1 LLKDKVYKIM
11 TIYTDNNQDH
21 FYVAVYI
28 IKAYFH
34 IDSSNYSS
42 KDDFDFYPH
51 RKTSSYEFDIKGP
64 EALHA
69 ATLKPKRQITW
80 K

>member
-34 IDSSNYSS
+34 IDSSNY
-42 KDDFDFYPH
+42 
-51 RKTSSYEFDIKGP
+51 
-64 EALHA
+64 
-69 ATLKPKRQITW
+69 
-80 K
+80 